1 MSYQGNVYGDI
12 SVRVGV
18 VAVAKFL
25 AHAQNE
31 LFLEQYAMQEKIPK
45 NKGQTLK
52 WKRAVPL
59 AVSPVALTEG
69 VTKAPKMYEDETVT
83 VSISQY
89 GEWEGF
95 TDVIADTHEDPV
107 LNKMSETLGQ
117 NAGATKELI
126 LWNTIVAGT
135 QVIFANG
142 TARADV
148 NTPITSDDVRAAVR
162 QLKLNRAKKITK
174 RIPASSDIATEAV
187 NAAYIYFGN
196 TAQQRDFEE
205 MDGFLPV
212 YKYSNYSPISEW
224 EIGSVANGEV
234 RVVLTNHAV
243 PDYGAGSATTN
254 GMLNNGSN
262 VDVYLGVIFGQD
274 AFGTASLK
282 GMESANLTVINPKV
296 TVEDPHGQRGIVSWK
311 FWFAALIL
319 NQNWIVRIEAACTD
333 L

>member
-12 SVRVGV
+12 STRVGV

-31 LFLEQYAMQEKIPK
+31 LFLEQYAMQEMIPQ

-69 VTKAPKMYEDETVT
+69 VTKAPKMYEDEEVS

-89 GEWEGF
+89 GEYLGL
-95 TDVIADTHEDPV
+95 TDVIQDTHEDPV
-107 LNKMSETLGQ
+107 LNKMTEVLGQ

-126 LWNTIVAGT
+126 LWNTISAGT

-142 TARADV
+142 SARADV
-148 NTPITSDDVRAAVR
+148 NTPITSDDCRAAVR
-162 QLKLNRAKKITK
+162 QLKQNRAKKITK
-174 RIPASSDIATEAV
+174 RIPASTDVATESV
-187 NAAYIYFGN
+187 NAGFIYFGN
-196 TAQQRDFEE
+196 VAQQRDFEE
-205 MDGFLPV
+205 MDGFVPV
-212 YKYSNYSPISEW
+212 YRYSQFSPISEY
-224 EIGSVANGEV
+224 EIGAVANGEV

-254 GMLNNGSN
+254 GMLNNGTA

-274 AFGTASLK
+274 AFGSASLK
-282 GMESANLTVINPKV
+282 GKNSANLTVINPKP
-296 TVEDPHGQRGIVSWK
+296 TVEDPHGQRGAVSWK

-333 L
+333 F